1 MLGIRLAPPLKTTR
15 NALWKGQAGM
25 HTTVESTTPDRLRA
39 DLAASLMAKN
49 WIRTPAVERAFR
61 TVPRHL
67 FVPDTVT
74 PQQAYED
81 TIVATKRGPDGK
93 TTSSVS
99 APWLQAFMLEE
110 AGLKPGARVL
120 EVGSGGYQAALIAEL
135 VGPDGLVVTVDI
147 DAEIT
152 GLARTYLDRAG
163 YPQVQVV
170 HGDGDLGHP
179 PGAPYEAIIIT
190 MEVGDVSPCW
200 VEQLAPAGRIVV
212 PLRMRTLTRCLT
224 LHRRA
229 DHLAASRILQCGF
242 VPMQGDRSQLA
253 RRIPLRS
260 NDIVLLL
267 DDPADIDADALTAAL
282 DGPRVD
288 GWSPVTIT
296 LHEPES
302 FESLHLWLSSQPRP
316 FGALAVDRQRT
327 EGLVDPQDRFTC
339 PTLLGTG
346 SLAYLTMRKIGDD
359 RWQFGAHG
367 FGPDAPTL
375 TADMLDLI
383 ASWDRDY
390 RHARAPEIT
399 VHPGGTTPPAATG
412 QPQLVVARRHTT
424 IAVTWPPVGNSR

>member
-1 MLGIRLAPPLKTTR
+1 MD
-15 NALWKGQAGM
+15 
-25 HTTVESTTPDRLRA
+25 TTVADSSPDRLRA
-39 DLAASLMAKN
+39 ELAASLLAKS

-61 TVPRHL
+61 SVPRHL

-74 PQQAYED
+74 AEQAYED
-81 TIVATKRGPDGK
+81 TIVATKHGPDGK

-135 VGPDGLVVTVDI
+135 VGPEGLVVTVDI
-147 DAEIT
+147 DADIT
-152 GLARTYLDRAG
+152 GRARTYLDRAG

-179 PGAPYEAIIIT
+179 PGAPFDAIIIT
-190 MEVGDVSPCW
+190 MEVGDVSPFW
-200 VEQLAPAGRIVV
+200 VEQLAPAGRIVL

-224 LHRRA
+224 LHRRD
-229 DHLAASRILQCGF
+229 DHLAASRVLQCGF

-253 RRIPLRS
+253 RRIPLRG
-260 NDIVLLL
+260 NDIVLIID

-282 DGPRVD
+282 DGPREDV
-288 GWSPVTIT
+288 WSPVTIT
-296 LHEPES
+296 AQELES

-339 PTLLGTG
+339 PTLLRTG
-346 SLAYLTMRKIGDD
+346 SLAYLTMRTIDD
-359 RWQFGAHG
+359 GRWQFGAHG
-367 FGPDAPTL
+367 FGPDASTL
-375 TADMLDLI
+375 TADLLDLI
-383 ASWDRDY
+383 TAWDRDH
-390 RHARAPEIT
+390 RHAPAPEIT
-399 VHPGGTTPPAATG
+399 VHPDASTPPAAAG

-424 IAVTWPPVGNSR
+424 IAVTWPPAGSSR

>member
-1 MLGIRLAPPLKTTR
+1 VD
-15 NALWKGQAGM
+15 
-25 HTTVESTTPDRLRA
+25 TTVERSSPGRLRA
-39 DLAASLMAKN
+39 ELAASLMAKN

-74 PQQAYED
+74 PEQAYEN
-81 TIVATKRGPDGK
+81 TIVATKRGPDGN
-93 TTSSVS
+93 TMSSVS
-99 APWLQAFMLEE
+99 APWLQSFMLEE
-110 AGLKPGARVL
+110 VGITPGARVL

-135 VGPDGLVVTVDI
+135 VSPDGLVVTVDI

-152 GLARTYLDRAG
+152 GLARTYLHRAG

-179 PGAPYEAIIIT
+179 PGAPYDAIIIT
-190 MEVGDVSPCW
+190 MEVGDVSPFW
-200 VEQLAPAGRIVV
+200 VEQLAPAGRIVL

-224 LHRRA
+224 LHRRD
-229 DHLAASRILQCGF
+229 DHLAASRVLQCGF
-242 VPMQGDRSQLA
+242 VPMQGNRSQLA
-253 RRIPLRS
+253 RRIPLRG

-267 DDPADIDADALTAAL
+267 DDPVDVDAAALTAAL
-282 DGPRVD
+282 DGPREDV
-288 GWSPVTIT
+288 WSPVTIT
-296 LHEPES
+296 VQELES
-302 FESLHLWLSSQPRP
+302 FESLHLWLSSRPRP

-339 PTLLGTG
+339 PTLLGAG
-346 SLAYLTMRKIGDD
+346 SFAYLTMRKIDDD

-367 FGPDAPTL
+367 FGPDAHAL

-383 ASWDRDY
+383 AAWDRDY

-399 VHPGGTTPPAATG
+399 VHPNGATPPAATG
-412 QPQLVVARRHTT
+412 QQQLVVARRHTA
-424 IAVTWPPVGNSR
+424 IAVTWPPARSSR